1 MEKNLSLGVAMC
13 VFGSDPE
20 FFFKKDGKVLP
31 SSEVIN
37 EETRGVIIDGFQGE
51 LNPAGNTCRQSSGSN
66 IAYALYQAGRLANK
80 AGAKISFDMGQFI
93 TDDVWYMVPRELKRF
108 GCSPT
113 MNVYEDKFRRVS
125 GLRERF
131 RSAGGHIHIGGV
143 GTTSPDYL
151 KENIDKIVQV
161 MDIVVGNTC
170 VLIDRDPL
178 NARRRKIYGRAGEHR
193 MKSYG
198 LEYRVPSNFWLKD
211 YVLWSL
217 VSGLARCSVSI
228 HKSGHADNLISKF
241 DMRKV
246 RKAINDN
253 DFDLAKDNLNIL
265 RDYIIEYE
273 AYNSYTLL
281 STGYIDTLVKWA
293 TSSNPLEGI
302 GTDTEIL
309 DRWETRTDRVGA
321 GIEVFLDYYKNT
333 GLHWFISRHP
343 DGEDEEYDEDGGDFY

>member
-1 MEKNLSLGVAMC
+1 MC

-20 FFFKKDGKVLP
+20 FFFKKDGKVIP
-31 SSEVIN
+31 SSEVITYTDN
-37 EETRGVIIDGFQGE
+37 QVIIDGFQGE
-51 LNPAGNTCRQSSGSN
+51 LNPHTSTCRQSSGSSISN
-66 IAYALYQAGRLANK
+66 ALYRANSFAK
-80 AGAKISFDMGQFI
+80 RAGAKISFDMGQII
-93 TDDVWYMVPRELKRF
+93 TDDVWDRVPRELKRF

-113 MNVYEDKFRRVS
+113 VNIYEDKFRRVS

-131 RSAGGHIHIGGV
+131 RSAGGHIHIGGAGAV
-143 GTTSPDYL
+143 TSGYL
-151 KENIDKIVQV
+151 KENIDKIVQL

-217 VSGLARCSVSI
+217 VSGLARCSISI
-228 HKSGHADNLISKF
+228 HLSGHADNFISKF

-253 DFDLAKDNLNIL
+253 NFELAKDNLNIL
-265 RDYIIEYE
+265 RDYVWEYE
-273 AYNSYTLL
+273 PHDNGTVISNGNINTLFE
-281 STGYIDTLVKWA
+281 WA

-302 GTDTEIL
+302 GNDDEII
-309 DRWETRTDRVGA
+309 DRWIARQDRIGA

-333 GLHWFISRHP
+333 GLHWFHACYP
-343 DGEDEEYDEDGGDFY
+343 DDDEKEVEYEEEDFY